1 MSNLS
6 DLLPAGASAK
16 SITATD
22 SGSGIAINTPVILET
37 AGTVTE
43 ISDTAA
49 SMGTSDDEGT
59 TQRAGN
65 QSGACYHITNN
76 STILSYP
83 NAANSY
89 YATCTVATLSGT
101 TMTMNTP
108 TVINSTACSFVRCA
122 YDVTENRVVF
132 FYKYN
137 ASGGYG
143 KARAA
148 SVSGSTFT
156 FGTEE
161 NAFSNNGLGGGYGDI
176 CNLDD
181 SKVALC
187 WGEVTSLTG
196 SNVEVVSLSGSSLTF
211 GTEQSV
217 SSLTSTPMRMA
228 SGKKGELLC
237 QLGSGSV
244 IQYVACT
251 VSGTTVTAGVVTEI
265 SGGASQYNDLASGF
279 WNGYTSPESTYIA
292 AYHTPGG
299 AAGVTVGRLIT
310 VSGTTLTLNA
320 TTSLTADPN
329 NNAPA
334 MGWGASATQAVFFY
348 RPQSASGIGQLTE
361 LNYSGTTISEGST
374 VTVGTKNYSMWG
386 VATDQTAKKV
396 IVMYQDGDNSDAA
409 EVNVFSPST
418 TNLTTSNFLGIADE
432 AISASAS
439 GVIVVQGGTKTSAN
453 TTLPEVIS
461 FGSEA
466 VYESAT
472 TTYQDA
478 TFDSN
483 SNKVVIGYTDNGN
496 SNYGTAIVGTVSG
509 TSISYGTP
517 VVFDSGGTAY
527 MATTF
532 DSNENKVVIAWQNSS
547 SEGEAI
553 VGTVSG
559 TAISFGTPVVFE
571 TPGGTNYISA
581 TFDSDSNKVVIAFQD
596 YGNSQHGTAIV
607 GTVSGTAISF
617 GTAVV
622 FEAAATLHIS
632 TTFDSDANKVVI
644 SYQDNGNS
652 NYGTGIVGTV
662 SGTAISFGTAV
673 VYEAASTEATGCGFD
688 SNSNKVVIAYRD
700 SPNSDRGTAIVGTV
714 SGTSI
719 SYGTAVVF
727 NSHGYTNY
735 SSVTFDSNAN
745 KVVIAYQ
752 GGASPSGSASVGT
765 VSGTAI
771 SFVTAV
777 VFNSAHAPYTTSTFD
792 SNSNK
797 TVIAFQD
804 DGNSSYGTGIVG
816 TLGNDF
822 TIGSNYYVQSDGTFA
837 TSAGTPSVKAGLAIS
852 TTSLLLSGDS

>member
-43 ISDTAA
+43 VGAVAAGGGTPVLVDTA
-49 SMGTSDDEGT
+49 
-59 TQRAGN
+59 N
-65 QSGACYHITNN
+65 SGSFGVVWDSSAEK
-76 STILSYP
+76 
-83 NAANSY
+83 
-89 YATCTVATLSGT
+89 V
-101 TMTMNTP
+101 
-108 TVINSTACSFVRCA
+108 VIA
-122 YDVTENRVVF
+122 YDGASLYGTAVV
-132 FYKYN
+132 
-137 ASGGYG
+137 G
-143 KARAA
+143 
-148 SVSGSTFT
+148 
-156 FGTEE
+156 
-161 NAFSNNGLGGGYGDI
+161 
-176 CNLDD
+176 
-181 SKVALC
+181 
-187 WGEVTSLTG
+187 
-196 SNVEVVSLSGSSLTF
+196 
-211 GTEQSV
+211 
-217 SSLTSTPMRMA
+217 
-228 SGKKGELLC
+228 
-237 QLGSGSV
+237 
-244 IQYVACT
+244 T
-251 VSGTTVTAGVVTEI
+251 VSGTSISYGTPVVFNSANSNNICATFDSNSNKVVI
-265 SGGASQYNDLASGF
+265 AYRD
-279 WNGYTSPESTYIA
+279 NGNSYYGTGI
-292 AYHTPGG
+292 
-299 AAGVTVGRLIT
+299 VGT
-310 VSGTTLTLNA
+310 VSGTA
-320 TTSLTADPN
+320 ISFGTAVVFESAN
-329 NNAPA
+329 TQKT
-334 MGWGASATQAVFFY
+334 SATFDSDANKVVIAYKDDASSIGQAVVGTVSGTAISFGTAVTFESANVAY
-348 RPQSASGIGQLTE
+348 TSCSFDSASNKVVISYTDEGNSDHGTAIVGTV
-361 LNYSGTTISEGST
+361 SGTAISFGTAVVFEAAGSTGISSTFDTAANKVVISYTDVGNSSYGTAIVGTVSGTAISFGTAVVFETANTFYTSAVFDTTAGKVTIS
-374 VTVGTKNYSMWG
+374 
-386 VATDQTAKKV
+386 
-396 IVMYQDGDNSDAA
+396 YQDIGNTGDGTVSAGTVSGTAISFDAA
-409 EVNVFSPST
+409 VVVSTGNVQYLNSVYDPTDNKVVMAYSDSASSDDGYSVVYGNAS
-418 TNLTTSNFLGIADE
+418 TNLTASNFLGFADE

-439 GVIVVQGGTKTSAN
+439 GVIVVQGGTKTAAN
-453 TTLPEVIS
+453 TILPEVIS

-472 TTYQDA
+472 ITYQDA

-483 SNKVVIGYTDNGN
+483 SNKVVIAYTDNGN

-517 VVFDSGGTAY
+517 VVFESAST
-527 MATTF
+527 
-532 DSNENKVVIAWQNSS
+532 E
-547 SEGEAI
+547 
-553 VGTVSG
+553 
-559 TAISFGTPVVFE
+559 
-571 TPGGTNYISA
+571 YISA
-581 TFDSDSNKVVIAFQD
+581 TFDSDSNKVVVAYRDSANSD
-596 YGNSQHGTAIV
+596 YGTAIV

-622 FEAAATLHIS
+622 YNSGTTDYVSCTFDSDSNKVVIAYRDVGAGSPFPGTAIVGTVSGTAISYGTAVVFEAANSLHIS

-673 VYEAASTEATGCGFD
+673 VYEAASTEATSCGFD

-727 NSHGYTNY
+727 NSLGYTNY

-822 TIGSNYYVQSDGTFA
+822 TVGSNYYVQPDGSYD
-837 TSAGTPSVKAGLAIS
+837 TSAGSPSVKAGLAIS